1 MVNKTCFMLCLLIVF
16 SVFVPYIII
25 GVPRAYSRFGRL
37 GKGTKE
43 MLKGVDEVAKDR
55 FLYRNKGK

>member
-1 MVNKTCFMLCLLIVF
+1 MFCFLIEF
-16 SVFVPYIII
+16 SAFVSYIII
-25 GVPRAYSRFGRL
+25 GVPRAYCRCGRL

-43 MLKGVDEVAKDR
+43 KLKGVGEVAKDR

>member
-1 MVNKTCFMLCLLIVF
+1 MLCLLIVF

-43 MLKGVDEVAKDR
+43 MLKGIGEVAKDR